1 VAALPTG
8 VVSFVLTDVEG
19 STKLWE
25 RAPNAMAAALARHDQ
40 LVTEAVVAEA
50 GALLK
55 PRGEGDSTFSVFT
68 RASNA
73 VRAAHR
79 LQAAIRAEAWPPEA
93 VIRTRIAVHTGE
105 AVERDGDYLGP
116 AVNRVARL
124 RGVANAGEIIVSA
137 ATAAIVRAALPTGS
151 ELVDIG
157 AVELRGLDHPE
168 PAYVLAAPDLDPVE
182 RTRAASRDGGSAA
195 ADGAVSHRED
205 GLIRVAIAD
214 DQALVVIRVVIVD
227 DQPVVRAGVARIL
240 GPGDGFQVVAECGD
254 GDEVVAAVAL
264 HQPDVVLMDIRM
276 RRVDGITAIRALS
289 AAGNPPPVLVLT
301 TFDDDAV
308 LWDSLDAGAA
318 GFVLKDASAE
328 DLIAAARAV
337 ANGAAWLDPK
347 VAPRVLKAFRSN
359 ARPRIAAAARID
371 ALTDR
376 EHDVLRYMARG
387 ATNSEIA
394 VALFV
399 SEATVKS
406 HVGSIFSKLAVRDRA
421 AAIVFAYDQGIVDP
435 RAG

>member
-1 VAALPTG
+1 MAALPTG
-8 VVSFVLTDVEG
+8 VVSFVLTDVVG
-19 STKLWE
+19 STELWE
-25 RAPNAMAAALARHDQ
+25 KAPNAMAAALARHDQ
-40 LVTEAVVAEA
+40 LVSEAVVAEA

-157 AVELRGLDHPE
+157 AVELRGIDHPE
-168 PAYVLAAPDLDPVE
+168 PAFVLAAPDLDPVE
-182 RTRAASRDGGSAA
+182 RTRAASRDSRSPA
-195 ADGAVSHRED
+195 ADGAVSHREAE
-205 GLIRVAIAD
+205 LIRDAIAD
-214 DQALVVIRVVIVD
+214 DQAPVVIRVVIVD

-240 GPGDGFQVVAECGD
+240 GPGDGFDVVAECGD

-276 RRVDGITAIRALS
+276 RRVDGITAIRALVGGRDP
-289 AAGNPPPVLVLT
+289 AAG
-301 TFDDDAV
+301 
-308 LWDSLDAGAA
+308 AGA
-318 GFVLKDASAE
+318 D
-328 DLIAAARAV
+328 
-337 ANGAAWLDPK
+337 
-347 VAPRVLKAFRSN
+347 
-359 ARPRIAAAARID
+359 
-371 ALTDR
+371 
-376 EHDVLRYMARG
+376 
-387 ATNSEIA
+387 
-394 VALFV
+394 
-399 SEATVKS
+399 
-406 HVGSIFSKLAVRDRA
+406 HVR
-421 AAIVFAYDQGIVDP
+421 
-435 RAG
+435 